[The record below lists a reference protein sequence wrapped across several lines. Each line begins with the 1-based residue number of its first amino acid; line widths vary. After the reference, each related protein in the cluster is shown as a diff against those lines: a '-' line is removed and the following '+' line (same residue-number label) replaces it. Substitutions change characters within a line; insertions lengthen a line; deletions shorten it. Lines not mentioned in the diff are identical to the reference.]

1 MENIQMLLKQGA
13 VGKPCEAI
21 VKVGDKVKVAGEE
34 FTVIDLWQ
42 NDIAVIE
49 NDAHRYTIRK
59 DKLKKI

>member
-1 MENIQMLLKQGA
+1 MKKKVNEEPI
-13 VGKPCEAI
+13 
-21 VKVGDKVKVAGEE
+21 KVGDKVKVAGSE

-42 NDIAVIE
+42 GDIAVIE

>member
-1 MENIQMLLKQGA
+1 MRKKVKEETPI
-13 VGKPCEAI
+13 
-21 VKVGDKVKVAGEE
+21 KVGDKVKVAGEE